1 MRKSEQTRLSI
12 LQKSFELIYVK
23 GYQSTSIDDI
33 LSSMEVTKGAF
44 FYHFKNKEE
53 MGLALIADFLYPR
66 MKEAIIDPLDSANN
80 PINGIY
86 QMIDGLLKDT
96 IHFDVKYGCPAVN
109 LIEEMSPL
117 NTAFYKQ
124 LKDIITEWTTAI
136 EKCLIKGKENGKI
149 NPMINAADAANYIVS
164 GYAGAR
170 NMGKVLGTASYQA
183 YLKQFKIYLHS
194 LS

>member
-1 MRKSEQTRLSI
+1 MKKSEQTRFSI

-53 MGLALIADFLYPR
+53 MGLALIADFLHPQ
-66 MKEAIIDPLDSANN
+66 MKHAIIDPLNSAND
-80 PINGIY
+80 PIKGIY
-86 QMIDGLLKDT
+86 QMIANLLEDT
-96 IHFDVKYGCPAVN
+96 VHFDVKYGCPAVN

-117 NTAFYKQ
+117 NTAFHKQ
-124 LKDIITEWTTAI
+124 LKDIVIEWTGAI

-149 NPMINAADAANYIVS
+149 NPKINAADAASYIVS
-164 GYAGAR
+164 GYAGVR
-170 NMGKVLGTASYQA
+170 NMGKMLGAASYQT
-183 YLKQFKIYLHS
+183 YLKQFKIYLQS

>member
-1 MRKSEQTRLSI
+1 MRKSEQTRFSI

-53 MGLALIADFLYPR
+53 MGLALITDFLYPR
-66 MKEAIIDPLDSANN
+66 MKQTIIDPLNSAKD
-80 PINGIY
+80 PIKCIY
-86 QMIDGLLKDT
+86 QMIANLLKDT
-96 IHFDVKYGCPAVN
+96 VHFDVKYGCPAVN

-117 NTAFYKQ
+117 NTAFHKH
-124 LKDIITEWTTAI
+124 LKAIVSEWTDAI

-149 NPMINAADAANYIVS
+149 NPAVNAADAANYIVS
-164 GYAGAR
+164 GYAGVR
-170 NMGKVLGTASYQA
+170 NMGKMLGSASYET
-183 YLKQFKIYLHS
+183 YLKQFKLYLNC

>member
-1 MRKSEQTRLSI
+1 MKKSAQTRFSI
-12 LQKSFELIYVK
+12 LQKSLELIYVK

-53 MGLALIADFLYPR
+53 MGLALIADLLYPR
-66 MKEAIIDPLDSANN
+66 MKQNLIDPLNSAKD
-80 PINGIY
+80 PVKGIY
-86 QMIDGLLKDT
+86 QMIANLLNDT
-96 IHFDVKYGCPAVN
+96 VHFDVEYGCPAVN

-117 NTAFYKQ
+117 NTAFHKQ
-124 LKDIITEWTTAI
+124 LKEIVLEWAEAI

-149 NPMINAADAANYIVS
+149 NPEINAADAANYIVS
-164 GYAGAR
+164 GYAGVR
-170 NMGKVLGTASYQA
+170 NMGKILGSASYET
-183 YLKQFKIYLHS
+183 YLKQFKLYLQS